1 MLSPGAFAPNHSMSL
16 SDKSEDP
23 IEYTRK
29 EEELHQLVEKLDI
42 VPKEAECV
50 SVVQLHPCGE

>member
-1 MLSPGAFAPNHSMSL
+1 MSL

>member
-1 MLSPGAFAPNHSMSL
+1 MNMSN
-16 SDKSEDP
+16 KSENP
-23 IEYTRK
+23 IEYTHK
-29 EEELHQLVEKLDI
+29 EEELHHQVEKLDI